1 LLYEPFELFTDVR
14 KRNQIE
20 LIKAV
25 VFELKRDYN
34 KEFVDLEKF
43 KEDQGFAIKEKNEA
57 ITELLDNLKQT
68 EELFEP

>member
-1 LLYEPFELFTDVR
+1 MR

-20 LIKAV
+20 LIKEV

-57 ITELLDNLKQT
+57 ITELLENLK
-68 EELFEP
+68 